1 MSNLEGKEE
10 IASTMAP
17 RVGGSYSQAIRAG
30 DFVFLSGQTPRDR
43 DRAIIDGVFAEHV
56 RQTLNNLAAVAEA
69 AGTSLDNAVKV
80 NVYLRNWSD
89 FDEMDRVY
97 REYFSEP
104 RPARTTVQSN
114 LPVDVEVDAILW
126 VGGTQRSSARQE
138 RTQ

>member
-1 MSNLEGKEE
+1 MESKEE
-10 IASTMAP
+10 IASTVAP

-43 DRAIIDGVFAEHV
+43 NRAIVDGVFAEHV
-56 RQTLNNLAAVAEA
+56 RQTLKNLAAVAEA
-69 AGTSLDNAVKV
+69 AGTSLDHAVKV

-104 RPARTTVQSN
+104 RPARTTVQSDI
-114 LPVDVEVDAILW
+114 PVDVEVDAILW
-126 VGGTQRSSARQE
+126 VGGTQPSSARQE